1 MCKIMEDIKNQGI
14 EQGIEQGIKQGV
26 EQGIK
31 QGVEQGIKQ
40 GVEQGIEK
48 GKKEF
53 VINLFNDGTTDIL
66 KISKLVG
73 MPKEKVEEILK
84 QK

>member
-31 QGVEQGIKQ
+31 QGVEQGIA
-40 GVEQGIEK
+40 
-48 GKKEF
+48 
-53 VINLFNDGTTDIL
+53 
-66 KISKLVG
+66 
-73 MPKEKVEEILK
+73 KEKVNTIKKLASKGMPLNEISDIVNLSEK
-84 QK
+84 EIIKLIDQNK